1 MTMIPKIIHYSW
13 FSGEPMP
20 KAILG
25 FIETW
30 KKYLPDYELVL
41 WDAERVKEV
50 DNLFVQEALSERKW
64 AFAADVVR
72 LYAVYHY
79 GGIWLDTDVEVFKS
93 FDRFLDYRMFIGKE
107 TTPYYQQDGSGR
119 HLLGLTSH
127 CFGAE
132 KEHPFIKR
140 CLDFYQDRHFV
151 LSKDQ
156 SLPERLRYDMRL
168 MPDMQA
174 CIADAEFGYY
184 GSVKDLDREDVLKED
199 IHVFPTIYFDIPK
212 YSSMDSVY
220 AVHHVHGAWLPQNY
234 QLKHDQIETYM
245 PRKKDLRFYLFAILN
260 KYMMTKGYFLRV
272 LSF

>member
-1 MTMIPKIIHYSW
+1 
-13 FSGEPMP
+13 MP
-20 KAILG
+20 VEILG
-25 FIETW
+25 FIEGW
-30 KKYLPDYELVL
+30 KRVLPDYELIL

-50 DNLFVQEALSERKW
+50 DNTFVSEALQERKW

-93 FDRFLDYRMFIGKE
+93 FDSFLNYRMFIGKE

-132 KEHPFIKR
+132 KGHPFIKR
-140 CLDFYQDRHFV
+140 CLEFYRDRHFI
-151 LSKDQ
+151 LSNDR

-174 CIADAEFGYY
+174 CIAEAEFGYY
-184 GSVKDLDREDVLKED
+184 GCVRDMDKAEVIAED
-199 IHVFPTIYFDIPK
+199 IHIFPTIYFDIPK
-212 YSSMDSVY
+212 YESMDQVY
-220 AVHHVHGAWLPQNY
+220 AVHHVHGAWLPTNY
-234 QLKHDQIETYM
+234 GLKHDKVVSYK
-245 PRKKDLRFYLFAILN
+245 PRKKDLNYYLFTYLN
-260 KYMMTKGYFLRV
+260 KFMMKRGFFLRV